1 MKNFLFLMTI
11 LFAASCSENISD
23 DQIINTRFMY
33 SVNWDGDHKNM
44 TIVSPLTSPVRML
57 DELSGSIIE
66 VYEDNSIQVRENPCP
81 EGVLSGS
88 LVLCSSYFYNLD
100 KNRAIYPE
108 NISDTMAGTMD
119 AGGRILYSWDWE
131 SGILTLDDT
140 KLSPK
145 ATDDN
150 SLVMWSYGSKS
161 AKIIS
166 GNGKTLISEQTF
178 SGDLKSVTHN
188 GVTVYFLYE
197 NPDSEKFIR
206 ACSSKED
213 ECEDAQLPVNGTI
226 RNIAVD
232 ESGICVMT
240 IQDSDELKVFDFETG
255 ILATFKA
262 DIIPDGIFFRWEEG
276 KFQLIQKSTGK
287 VVYFL
292 PEI

>member
-1 MKNFLFLMTI
+1 MKKFLLLVTI
-11 LFAASCSENISD
+11 LFSVSCSENISE

-33 SVNWDGDHKNM
+33 SVNWDGNHTNL
-44 TIVSPLTSPVRML
+44 TIVSPLTSPVRIM
-57 DELSGSIIE
+57 DETSQDIIE
-66 VYEDNSIQVRENPCP
+66 IYEDNSINVREKPCE

-88 LVLCSSYFYNLD
+88 LVLCANYFYNLD

-108 NISDTMAGTMD
+108 NISDTMVGTMD

-131 SGILTLDDT
+131 SGVLTLDDT

-150 SLVMWSYGSKS
+150 SLVMWSYGSKN

-166 GNGKTLISEQTF
+166 GNGKKLISEQSF
-178 SGDLKSVTHN
+178 PGDLKSVTHN
-188 GVTVYFLYE
+188 GATIYFLYE
-197 NPDSEKFIR
+197 NSDFQKYIR
-206 ACSSKED
+206 ACSSKQD
-213 ECEDAQLPVNGTI
+213 ECEDAHLPVNGTI

-255 ILATFKA
+255 LFATFKA

-287 VVYFL
+287 VIYFL